1 MMAIWLICSVIVE
14 SIVNTTRL
22 LIVEFQDIRGNLNTR
37 FRKLDADDGPY
48 SAIILAAA
56 GVKRLGWE
64 NRISSY
70 LHQKVCLHAVGQGA
84 LAIECRKQ
92 DWYMINVGYKFSL
105 FIYTL
110 QNYKNFLSICILI
123 RYTIFLLDC
132 TQLNSSTNTY
142 QLRRR
147 KGRNAKGNVNIS
159 NEIKYL
165 IFNRESLYQI
175 SPPSNFDIFDYS
187 LREVALLL

>member
-1 MMAIWLICSVIVE
+1 MVVHSLKDLPSTLPENMVIGAIMERLDPRDVVIMKKKVKKDDDPMTKDDEEEPKELSDLRKGSILGTSAVRRGAQLRAAFPDLGIIGLDVFDDGYICSVIVE
-14 SIVNTTRL
+14 SIFNTTHL
-22 LIVEFQDIRGNLNTR
+22 LILEFQDIRGNLNTR

-92 DWYMINVGYKFSL
+92 DWYMINVG
-105 FIYTL
+105 
-110 QNYKNFLSICILI
+110 
-123 RYTIFLLDC
+123 
-132 TQLNSSTNTY
+132 
-142 QLRRR
+142 
-147 KGRNAKGNVNIS
+147 
-159 NEIKYL
+159 
-165 IFNRESLYQI
+165 
-175 SPPSNFDIFDYS
+175 
-187 LREVALLL
+187 